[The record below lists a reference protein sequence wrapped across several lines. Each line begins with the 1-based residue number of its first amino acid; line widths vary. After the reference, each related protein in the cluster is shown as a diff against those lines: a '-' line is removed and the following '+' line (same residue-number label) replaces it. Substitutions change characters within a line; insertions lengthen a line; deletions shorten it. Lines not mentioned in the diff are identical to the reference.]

1 MPLVAVTDF
10 GFDTLDVE
18 KKILEPL
25 GCTFVTNKTGKV
37 HAELL
42 SLVKDADYVITQ
54 FAPVNAEVIGA
65 MQKCKVIVRYGI
77 GVDNVDLAAAAAKN
91 IPVCNVPDYCTNE
104 VADSTLAMV
113 LELTRRVAQN
123 AAKLRTGSWSL
134 GVPIEQMRALKDMTV
149 GIVAFGR
156 IGREVAARLRPFKC
170 RILVADPNVP
180 AAQIKKEGFTPVSR
194 EELLAQSDLV
204 TLHCPSIPE
213 TRQMINARSIATMK
227 HGCLLVNISR
237 GTLVKTE
244 DLVAALQSGAI
255 GAAGLDVVDPEPIP
269 ADHPLLK
276 MDNVLLNPH
285 CASGSPASGM
295 KLRTDVAETVATM
308 IRGKKPPNVVNGV
321 KV

>member
-1 MPLVAVTDF
+1 MALVAVTDY
-10 GFDTLDVE
+10 GFDVLDVE
-18 KKILEPL
+18 KGILEPL
-25 GCTFVTNKTGKV
+25 GCQFVTNKTGKV
-37 HAELL
+37 VAELVA
-42 SLVKDADYVITQ
+42 LVKDADYVITQ

-77 GVDNVDLAAAAAKN
+77 GVDNVDLAAAAAKK

-113 LELTRRVAQN
+113 LELTRRIAQN
-123 AAKLRTGSWSL
+123 AAKVRSGSWSL

-180 AAQIKKEGFTPVSR
+180 ASLIRKEGFIPVSL
-194 EELLAQSDLV
+194 EELLKQSDLV
-204 TLHCPSIPE
+204 TLHCPSTPE

-227 HGCLLVNISR
+227 RGSLFVNISR

-255 GAAGLDVVDPEPIP
+255 AAAGLDVVDPEPIP
-269 ADHPLLK
+269 PDHPLLK

-285 CASGSPASGM
+285 CASGSPSSGM
-295 KLRTDVAETVATM
+295 KLRTDVAETVATL